1 MKAFLGTPVSKTQ
14 LLQSLA
20 AHRESYSLSPDV
32 FDYWKDGYGC
42 AIGCSL
48 RNFAPG
54 SEWDEDLFQPLF
66 GIPSG
71 LASRMELF
79 FHELGYTESLYW
91 PERFVSAIRPGSDLR
106 DVSAMF
112 GLWRAE
118 SGYAPPS
125 AMADRLILEIE
136 RAGCVGE
143 HDEAVFQEER
153 VW

>member
-1 MKAFLGTPVSKTQ
+1 
-14 LLQSLA
+14 
-20 AHRESYSLSPDV
+20 
-32 FDYWKDGYGC
+32 
-42 AIGCSL
+42 
-48 RNFAPG
+48 
-54 SEWDEDLFQPLF
+54 
-66 GIPSG
+66 
-71 LASRMELF
+71 MELI

-136 RAGCVGE
+136 RAGRAGE
-143 HDEAVFQEER
+143 HDEAVCQEER
-153 VW
+153 VVKRP